1 MSLSLRSPSYS
12 LQPLLFLLSS
22 IIDCANAPP
31 ALLVEPSLGR
41 YYMRYNYV
49 NLSLVP
55 GAPPQHVYGY
65 NISKHDIRVLWEDV
79 PFRDV
84 NGILLGYMVFF
95 NESSDE
101 VFNETVP
108 FPRKNVTLSFL
119 RPYTFY
125 TIQVLAFTIKGNGPK
140 SPPITVRTEEEG
152 KEYGRRN

>member
-1 MSLSLRSPSYS
+1 MPHLPYWLNRPWGG
-12 LQPLLFLLSS
+12 
-22 IIDCANAPP
+22 IT
-31 ALLVEPSLGR
+31 
-41 YYMRYNYV
+41 MRYNYV

-140 SPPITVRTEEEG
+140 SPPISVRTEEEG

>member
-1 MSLSLRSPSYS
+1 MPHLPYWLNRPWGG
-12 LQPLLFLLSS
+12 
-22 IIDCANAPP
+22 IT
-31 ALLVEPSLGR
+31 
-41 YYMRYNYV
+41 MRYNYV

-84 NGILLGYMVFF
+84 NGILLGCIVFF

-140 SPPITVRTEEEG
+140 SPPITLRTEEEG
-152 KEYGRRN
+152 KEHGRRN

>member
-1 MSLSLRSPSYS
+1 
-12 LQPLLFLLSS
+12 
-22 IIDCANAPP
+22 
-31 ALLVEPSLGR
+31 
-41 YYMRYNYV
+41 
-49 NLSLVP
+49 
-55 GAPPQHVYGY
+55 
-65 NISKHDIRVLWEDV
+65 
-79 PFRDV
+79 
-84 NGILLGYMVFF
+84 MVFF

-152 KEYGRRN
+152 KEYGRRNCDLKARFPLFGASWGQMRLLDPPKIKKKKERPSPKDVLCSSYLLSSFFSLCR